1 MLRLFFVV
9 LQRDLLLAMR
19 QRSDLFSSVVFFLI
33 VVALFPLA
41 VGTDKQLLRDL
52 GPAIVWVSAL
62 LSSTLSIGRLFASD
76 YSDGSLEQ
84 MLLANEP
91 LPVAVLA
98 KIIAHWGTTGCPI
111 VLLASLSGLLFD
123 LDTSTTIALVL
134 GLLIG
139 TPIFSAVGAIGAA
152 LTLGVRGNS
161 ILATVVLLP
170 LYVPVL
176 IFGAGA
182 THAGA
187 NVYAHMALLGAGL
200 SASLALGPWV
210 TAAALRIAIE

>member
-1 MLRLFFVV
+1 MVRLFFVV

-19 QRSDLFSSVVFFLI
+19 QLSDLFSALVFFLI
-33 VVALFPLA
+33 VVSLFPLA
-41 VGTDKQLLRDL
+41 LGTDKQLLRDL
-52 GPAIVWVSAL
+52 APAIVWVSAL
-62 LSSTLSIGRLFASD
+62 LSSTLSIGRIFGSD
-76 YSDGSLEQ
+76 HSDGSLEQ

-98 KIIAHWGTTGCPI
+98 KVIAHWSTTGFPI
-111 VLLASLSGLLFD
+111 VLLAPLSGLLFD
-123 LDTSTTIALVL
+123 LDTPTTVALVI

-152 LTLGVRGNS
+152 LTLGVKGNS
-161 ILATVVLLP
+161 ILATIVLLP

-187 NVYAHMALLGAGL
+187 NVAAHMLLLAAGL

-210 TAAALRIAIE
+210 TAASLRIAIE